1 MKFRSPGLF
10 AVLLS
15 ILIVGSEF
23 DDSPRA
29 EDALQEVSSVDAARA
44 RFLNR
49 IREMLGESAKM
60 DAAGRPQDAMLLAV
74 RASRMLKALGGES
87 AWPRGEASPAE
98 VVAVLA
104 GRDRSAPPVQT
115 ERPRPEPQPQPSVT
129 VAQPAKPDTPKEAPS
144 GESLTAFNRF
154 PELPAASRSWV
165 PVGAPERK
173 SGDWTPIAPA
183 PTSKKA
189 HPVQQTGA
197 QQPIP
202 IFTDT
207 DKLPEH
213 GGGTAT
219 SDAAKISDRQ
229 VGPIPVH
236 LSPEVLPATGIDIR
250 ASDEPQE
257 FRTDAEPVPMTD
269 LLPEASAA
277 SPSEASVT
285 QPRSID
291 DSSEAAQ
298 TTTIDAEAG
307 NSRLLLATLA
317 GAAAGVLLVLI
328 GGFLTRRFV
337 RTTTATVANGSHKN
351 TSVKAAVPVNAGQV
365 RSASVPEVAWQPGAS
380 WVDSPSEPQF
390 AVPVEASFEAQSPK
404 PATLPQLQIFHG
416 ASEHDTDVEAEN
428 VVAADSNAERD
439 VADKS
444 VPPVTPAVPFRVIG
458 TAVVLGEAASA
469 EVDEEL
475 QHRRKKIMQAVFEE
489 NVATQSSLNN
499 THGGEAA

>member
-15 ILIVGSEF
+15 ILIGGSGF

-29 EDALQEVSSVDAARA
+29 EDAIQEVSSVDAARA

-49 IREMLGESAKM
+49 IREMLNESAKM

-87 AWPRGEASPAE
+87 AWPLDETSPAE

-104 GRDRSAPPVQT
+104 GRESSALPVQA
-115 ERPRPEPQPQPSVT
+115 ERPRPEPQPAVA
-129 VAQPAKPDTPKEAPS
+129 VAQPAKPDAPKDAPTR
-144 GESLTAFNRF
+144 EPLTAFNRF

-165 PVGAPERK
+165 PVGTPELR
-173 SGDWTPIAPA
+173 SGDWTPIVSA
-183 PTSKKA
+183 PTPKNDQ
-189 HPVQQTGA
+189 PVQQTGA

-202 IFTDT
+202 IFTEKD
-207 DKLPEH
+207 PEH
-213 GGGTAT
+213 GVRKVA
-219 SDAAKISDRQ
+219 SDAARISDQQ

-236 LSPEVLPATGIDIR
+236 LSPEIRPATGIDIR

-257 FRTDAEPVPMTD
+257 FRTDAKPVPMAD
-269 LLPEASAA
+269 LLTESSTV
-277 SPSEASVT
+277 SPSEGSVT
-285 QPRSID
+285 QPSTI
-291 DSSEAAQ
+291 DSSYEAAQ
-298 TTTIDAEAG
+298 PTTIDTVAD

-328 GGFLTRRFV
+328 GGFLTRRFD
-337 RTTTATVANGSHKN
+337 RTAIATVASRLEET
-351 TSVKAAVPVNAGQV
+351 TSVTPAVSVSAGQIH
-365 RSASVPEVAWQPGAS
+365 SLPVPEVAWQPGSS
-380 WVDSPSEPQF
+380 WIDSPSEPNL
-390 AVPVEASFEAQSPK
+390 AVPVETPSKSQSSK
-404 PATLPQLQIFHG
+404 PTTLPQLQIFNG
-416 ASEHDTDVEAEN
+416 ASDHELDVDSEN
-428 VVAADSNAERD
+428 VVAPDSNAELV
-439 VADKS
+439 VADRS
-444 VPPVTPAVPFRVIG
+444 APPVTPAVSFRVIG
-458 TAVVLGEAASA
+458 TAVVLGEAATA

-475 QHRRKKIMQAVFEE
+475 QHRRKKIMQAVFED